1 MHNVHLSWFATFRW
15 ARLPCPFYLRP
26 RRNQDVQS
34 NLATE
39 LVRIVIIIVIIF
51 ARIISAMMN
60 RENVIFGPATAILGT
75 AAAVVDWYVICV
87 DCFLSHYLSPPL
99 FLWAIN
105 WGASFCLSW
114 FRPLTLKVCWPNVSV
129 ALCIRLFVACQL
141 RGSDDEAG
149 RYPTWYWAP
158 TGQRDGTTNKTMWR
172 WQRWRKQL
180 KRAEKKYVT
189 L

>member
-1 MHNVHLSWFATFRW
+1 MTSIHNVHLSWFTTFRW
-15 ARLPCPFYLRP
+15 ALVPCPFYLCP
-26 RRNQDVQS
+26 RTNQDVQS

-75 AAAVVDWYVICV
+75 AAAVVDWYVIRV

-99 FLWAIN
+99 FLRAIN

-129 ALCIRLFVACQL
+129 ACQL

-149 RYPTWYWAP
+149 RYATWYWAP
-158 TGQRDGTTNKTMWR
+158 TGQRDGTMNKTMW
-172 WQRWRKQL
+172 RWRKQL